1 MRLSLAPSHALAG
14 LALAALLLAGCTTLH
29 EVAARP
35 AELALEPGARLVVTL
50 KGGEVIEQ
58 RFVEANAQ
66 ALVVERI
73 DRAGRGLDRENRA
86 EDKRRVSTA
95 IGWDRIAKVEER
107 RVSGWRTVALVVIPV
122 AALAGA
128 ASQMAV
134 MP

>member
-1 MRLSLAPSHALAG
+1 MRMSLAPSHALAG
-14 LALAALLLAGCTTLH
+14 LALAALLLAGCTTLQ
-29 EVAARP
+29 EVPARP

-50 KGGEVIEQ
+50 DDGQVIE
-58 RFVEANAQ
+58 RWFVEATAE
-66 ALVVERI
+66 ALVLGRI
-73 DRAGRGLDRENRA
+73 ERAGRGLDRENRA
-86 EDKRRVSTA
+86 EDKHWVPMS